1 MSDKTPHW
9 PGADGKP
16 GVSFAPKTS
25 SGGDA
30 KAKSGEPATDRTAPI
45 PAVKGDGKAQGQPQ
59 AKIVRPASSPVIQ
72 KPAQGQQRTGQG
84 AQPAASTSR
93 PESGQGGKPGAQP
106 VGQGAQAAPA
116 AKQGPAAGAAAAGT
130 AAGIAAATA
139 ASKPAKSG
147 GVWGTQ
153 SKPAKADAGAD
164 TGLGKVGGVRRTRKA
179 RLRLSRIDPW
189 SVMKTSFLFSIAFGI
204 MLVVI
209 VAVLWS
215 VVVGSGALEAINS
228 TMTQLIGDEENKFN
242 IETYINGG
250 RVIGLAAVLA
260 AVDVV
265 IMTAVATLF
274 AFLYNL
280 AAAVIGGLEVTLA
293 ED

>member
-16 GVSFAPKTS
+16 GVSFAPKNS
-25 SGGDA
+25 SGSASESAAGGESTA
-30 KAKSGEPATDRTAPI
+30 KMQP
-45 PAVKGDGKAQGQPQ
+45 VKGGGKPQSQ
-59 AKIVRPASSPVIQ
+59 AKIVHPGAAPSPVIQ
-72 KPAQGQQRTGQG
+72 KPGQ
-84 AQPAASTSR
+84 P
-93 PESGQGGKPGAQP
+93 PQGGAPSQAPNPGTSQRNPGQRPA
-106 VGQGAQAAPA
+106 VGQAAPA
-116 AKQGPAAGAAAAGT
+116 GASSQLKQAAQAGQASAAQKSAVGAGEAGAAV
-130 AAGIAAATA
+130 
-139 ASKPAKSG
+139 KSG
-147 GVWGTQ
+147 GVWGT
-153 SKPAKADAGAD
+153 PAKASTTVRPD
-164 TGLGKVGGVRRTRKA
+164 TGGNSAGKVGGVRRTRKA
-179 RLRLSRIDPW
+179 RLRLARIDPW

-215 VVVGSGALEAINS
+215 VIVGSGALDAINS

-242 IETYINGG
+242 IENFVNSG

>member
-30 KAKSGEPATDRTAPI
+30 KAKGDAPAADSTAPI
-45 PAVKGDGKAQGQPQ
+45 PAVKGDGKPQGQPQ
-59 AKIVRPASSPVIQ
+59 AKIVRPANSPVIQ
-72 KPAQGQQRTGQG
+72 KPAQGQQPTGQG
-84 AQPAASTSR
+84 TKPTAATSR

-106 VGQGAQAAPA
+106 VGQGAQVAPA
-116 AKQGPAAGAAAAGT
+116 AKQGPAAVAAG
-130 AAGIAAATA
+130 ASAATA

-153 SKPAKADAGAD
+153 SKPAKADAGD
-164 TGLGKVGGVRRTRKA
+164 TGIGKVGGVRRTRKA

-215 VVVGSGALEAINS
+215 VVVGSGALDAVNS
-228 TMTQLIGDEENKFN
+228 TMTQLIGDEENKFS
-242 IETYINGG
+242 IEAYINGG